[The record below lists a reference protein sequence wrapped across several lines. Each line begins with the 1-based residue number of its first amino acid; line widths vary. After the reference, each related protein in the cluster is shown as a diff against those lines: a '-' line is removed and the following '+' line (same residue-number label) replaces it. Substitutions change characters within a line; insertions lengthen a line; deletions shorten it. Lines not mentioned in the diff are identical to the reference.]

1 MRRVV
6 LPSEELVR
14 ISEQP
19 TAQPL
24 SLPLIPLSQ
33 EGSLVQKAETAPET
47 TKPNRTPVLVIE
59 TINEA
64 TILEYEVAPLST
76 PMPHLATVTTSQEIP
91 ATPIAVQTLLLLTS
105 IPKFDRI
112 ATPIVFKPQLSSASH
127 SQNIEKLPSGAPSNA
142 EAFPNAAE
150 VQMDLMLA
158 NQHTIMANQ
167 AEL

>member
-1 MRRVV
+1 M
-6 LPSEELVR
+6 
-14 ISEQP
+14 
-19 TAQPL
+19 
-24 SLPLIPLSQ
+24 
-33 EGSLVQKAETAPET
+33 
-47 TKPNRTPVLVIE
+47 IE

-76 PMPHLATVTTSQEIP
+76 PMPHLATATTSQEIP

-127 SQNIEKLPSGAPSNA
+127 SQNIEKLPSGAPSSA
-142 EAFPNAAE
+142 EAFPNANE

-167 AEL
+167 AELQAHQQALERRMDKLEHLLLQILKALQKGKGNQ